1 MSVRVKLLC
10 NFASRIN
17 KRMKIIATNIGDK
30 RKIDWKGKT
39 VTTGIFKFPVNQPIF
54 LDVETV
60 KEDTICDRNYHG
72 GIDQAVYGY
81 SLKHY
86 DFWKEKYPDLEWSY
100 GMFGEN
106 LTIDDLDE
114 TKTHVGDTYKVGECI
129 VEVTKPRQPCMKLGV
144 RFNNMKVVKQFWNT
158 SMSGVY
164 FKILQTGNV
173 RAGDMFEQIKSCPEN
188 PTIAEVFE
196 TKK

>member
-1 MSVRVKLLC
+1 
-10 NFASRIN
+10 
-17 KRMKIIATNIGDK
+17 MKIIATNIGDK
-30 RKIDWKGKT
+30 REVDWKGKK
-39 VTTGIFKFPVNQPIF
+39 VTTGIFKFPVDHSIF

-60 KEDTICDRNYHG
+60 TEDTICDRNYHG

-86 DFWKEKYPDLEWSY
+86 DFWKEKYPDLEWSH

-114 TKTHVGDTYKVGECI
+114 TKIHVGDTYKVGECI

-158 SMSGVY
+158 TMSGVY
-164 FKILQTGNV
+164 FKILQTGKV
-173 RAGDMFEQIKSCPEN
+173 QAGDVFEQLKSCPDN
-188 PTIAEVFE
+188 PTIAAVFE

>member
-1 MSVRVKLLC
+1 
-10 NFASRIN
+10 
-17 KRMKIIATNIGDK
+17 MKIISTNLGDK
-30 RKIDWKGKT
+30 REIDWKGKK
-39 VTTGIFKFPVNQPIF
+39 VTTGIFKFPVDDSIF

-86 DFWKEKYPDLEWSY
+86 DFWKEKYPNLDWSY

-114 TKTHVGDTYKVGECI
+114 TKIHVGDTYKVGECI

-158 SMSGVY
+158 TMSGIY
-164 FKILQTGNV
+164 FKILQIGNV
-173 RAGDMFEQIKSCPEN
+173 KAGDVFEQLKSCPEN
-188 PTIAEVFE
+188 PTIAEVYE